1 MSQMQE
7 FPKFTEMFKPFLKLH
22 SDGKAHTI
30 FELEE
35 KLADQFNITA
45 ELREKIKASGGERLF
60 LNKIRWVKT
69 HMIMANLVK
78 QTKTNVC
85 IITVRGNEV
94 LEVDPERITEKFL
107 SRFDEYAKARGFAI
121 KYERRWCMPNRWT
134 FRIQPIAELLDS
146 EIEGFTVD
154 AFAGMSELA
163 DLRNDL
169 NPESPSQSHKDSL
182 EFLESL
188 DAECADT
195 ILFDPPYSPRQL
207 SECYKN
213 FGRKVTQQ
221 DTQQKTWSRWADEYA
236 RITKLGGKAISFG
249 WSSGGL
255 GIKRGFTI
263 EKIMLVPHGSGH
275 NDTIV
280 VVERKFQKCCS
291 SVRTTS

>member
-1 MSQMQE
+1 
-7 FPKFTEMFKPFLKLH
+7 MFKPFLRLH
-22 SDGKAHTI
+22 QDGKQHSI

-35 KLADQFNITA
+35 ILAKEFHVTN
-45 ELREKIKASGGERLF
+45 ESRKIIKSSGGEKLF
-60 LNKIRWVKT
+60 LNKVRWVKT
-69 HMIMANLVK
+69 HMTMANLVK
-78 QTKTNVC
+78 QTKTNHC
-85 IITVRGNEV
+85 IITVRGKEV
-94 LEVDPERITEKFL
+94 LEVNPEKITEKFL

-121 KYERRWCMPNRWT
+121 KYERRWAMPNRWT
-134 FRIQPIAELLDS
+134 YRIQPIAELLDK

-163 DLRNDL
+163 DMRNDL

-182 EFLESL
+182 EFLKSIE
-188 DAECADT
+188 DETADT

-207 SECYKN
+207 TECYKG
-213 FGRKVTQQ
+213 FGRKATQQ
-221 DTQQKTWSRWADEYA
+221 DTQQRTWSQWADEYA

-255 GIKRGFTI
+255 GMNRGFTI

-280 VVERKFQKCCS
+280 VVERKFK
-291 SVRTTS
+291 R